1 MRYGSH
7 KQIKVKMVQPT
18 AFIYTP
24 ENTYGIDMSLTSPI
38 RYDRACL
45 CQDETYSIECCE
57 GRMINQGIGKIIGRT
72 LNRAFSKGFSKGF
85 K

>member
-7 KQIKVKMVQPT
+7 KLIRIVQVQPT
-18 AFIYTP
+18 AVIYTP

-45 CQDETYSIECCE
+45 CEDETYSIECCE
-57 GRMINQGIGKIIGRT
+57 GRLINQGIGKIIGRT
-72 LNRAFSKGFSKGF
+72 LIREYSNGFSKGF